1 MTALII
7 MLSFEVKVAIAVP
20 IVIFGSALLVTLR
33 DKKRKRGK

>member
-1 MTALII
+1 MTALI

-20 IVIFGSALLVTLR
+20 IVIFGSALFVALK